1 MNSKLYY
8 EFLKEL
14 NKAEEELKVAKNNWK
29 LSKTIANEKNLKVAE
44 CKSIQWQKA
53 VNLLYLKG

>member
-14 NKAEEELKVAKNNWK
+14 TKAEKELKVAKNNWK
-29 LSKTIANEKNLKVAE
+29 LSKTILNEKT
-44 CKSIQWQKA
+44 
-53 VNLLYLKG
+53 

>member
-14 NKAEEELKVAKNNWK
+14 TKAEKELKVAKNNWK
-29 LSKTIANEKNLKVAE
+29 LSKTILNEKNLKVAE
-44 CKSIQWQKA
+44 CKSIQWQKQ
-53 VNLLYLKG
+53 LIYCT